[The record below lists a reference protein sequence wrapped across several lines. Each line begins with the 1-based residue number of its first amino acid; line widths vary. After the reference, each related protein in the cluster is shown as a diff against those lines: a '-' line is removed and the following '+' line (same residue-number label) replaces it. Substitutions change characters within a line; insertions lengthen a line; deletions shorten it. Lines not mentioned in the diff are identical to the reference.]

1 MARRL
6 RIPKNETGR
15 VNEAMSQ
22 YTFLYED
29 GDAMI
34 FEVSDDSAEKA
45 AAQTGGLL
53 NLDE

>member
-1 MARRL
+1 MSRRL
-6 RIPKNETGR
+6 RIPKNDASR

-29 GDAMI
+29 DEAMI
-34 FEVSDDSAEKA
+34 FEVSEDNAEKA
-45 AAQTGGLL
+45 AIQTGGLL